1 MKETTKGKR
10 GRKGEDNEGKD
21 KGTQISQFFEKFFGL
36 ATTPKLKETTPKL
49 KEMMKGKRGR
59 KGEDDEGKD
68 KGIRTGLFLCLS
80 LG

>member
-21 KGTQISQFFEKFFGL
+21 KGTQIGQFFEKFFGL
-36 ATTPKLKETTPKL
+36 ATTPKL

-68 KGIRTGLFLCLS
+68 KGTRTGLFLCL
-80 LG
+80 